1 MAAGSSLNADTL
13 LRTLSSLPCR
23 ASEKLAVQS
32 LADWEVLLE
41 GNRQQLM
48 RRIDDV
54 TTLVKVCGSV
64 SLSQVIASP
73 RAMKRTTAHS

>member
-1 MAAGSSLNADTL
+1 MLNADTPI
-13 LRTLSSLPCR
+13 SPSCR

-48 RRIDDV
+48 QRIDDV
-54 TTLVKVCGSV
+54 TTLVKV
-64 SLSQVIASP
+64 
-73 RAMKRTTAHS
+73 